1 MNVLVLGGTGAM
13 GIHLV
18 GLLAERGDKVTV
30 SSRKIREATG
40 NITYVCGNARD
51 EDFLKTL
58 LNRSWDVIVDFM
70 VYGTSEFEKRI
81 NDLLDATNQYVYLSS
96 ARVYS
101 NVDAIISEESL
112 RLLDVSK
119 DTEYLA
125 TDEYALSKARQ
136 ENILKDIG
144 KKNWTIIRPY
154 ITYDKN
160 RLQLGFIEKEAWLY
174 RALKGR
180 TIVFSRNVVNKITT
194 LTYGLDVAKGILAI
208 LNKSEA
214 YGKAFHITGNDNEK
228 WEDILKA
235 YVLVIEK
242 HLGYKP
248 KYILIDDKQTLKMH
262 SNIYQIKYDRMFNR
276 VFDNT
281 KINRF
286 IDTKDFIKTI
296 EGISFC
302 LEVFLKKPQF
312 NNIYWPGEAV
322 KDKISGEHTSFKEIK
337 NIKDILL
344 YIYFRYIK

>member
-30 SSRKIREATG
+30 SSRKIREATD

-51 EDFLKTL
+51 EGFLNTL
-58 LNRSWDVIVDFM
+58 LNPSWDVIVDFM
-70 VYGTSEFEKRI
+70 VYSTSEFEKRV
-81 NDLLDATNQYVYLSS
+81 NDLLDATKQYVYLSS

-101 NVDAIISEESL
+101 NVDTIITENSL
-112 RLLDVSK
+112 RLLDVSV
-119 DTEYLA
+119 DRGYLA

-136 ENILKDIG
+136 ENILMESG

-154 ITYDKN
+154 ITYDKT

-180 TIVFSRNVVNKITT
+180 TIVFSKNIAKKITT
-194 LTYGLDVAKGILAI
+194 LAYGLDVAKGILAI
-208 LNKSEA
+208 LNKNEA
-214 YGKAFHITGNDNEK
+214 YGAAFHITGNDNQK

-235 YVLVIEK
+235 YVLVIQK

-248 KYILIDDKQTLKMH
+248 KCILIDEEQTLKMH
-262 SNIYQIKYDRMFNR
+262 SNVYQIKYDRMFNR

-281 KINRF
+281 KINKF
-286 IDTKDFIKTI
+286 TNTKNFNRTI

-302 LEVFLKKPQF
+302 LEAFLKNPKF
-312 NNIYWPGEAV
+312 NKIYWPAEAV

-337 NIKDILL
+337 NIKNILL
-344 YIYFRYIK
+344 YTYCRYIK